1 MDSVK
6 QTPDVI
12 SIKAGYGH
20 GHGLDLKKGNISLKN
35 TQIASCYSIGSG
47 CGHGKC
53 FFKKMDELYSESELD
68 FIDTKSDKEDI

>member
-6 QTPDVI
+6 PI
-12 SIKAGYGH
+12 SDAGSVKIGYGH
-20 GHGLDLKKGNISLKN
+20 GHGLDLNKGNISLKN

-53 FFKKMDELYSESELD
+53 FFKKLEELYSESDIEY
-68 FIDTKSDKEDI
+68 IDSETDEE